1 MVTFNATFTSSD
13 QKVENVSFSSNDT
26 QMNADYGKIQ
36 KVTQK
41 GWLNTDLIL
50 TVQRFWVDDAAF
62 VNKWRSV
69 FLQTD
74 VFCRF
79 CRVFRYEDTNQ

>member
-1 MVTFNATFTSSD
+1 MFAV
-13 QKVENVSFSSNDT
+13 QKV
-26 QMNADYGKIQ
+26 AK
-36 KVTQK
+36 K

-69 FLQTD
+69 FLRTD
-74 VFCRF
+74 AFFRFCRF
-79 CRVFRYEDTNQ
+79 PFKGKKMWRR

>member
-1 MVTFNATFTSSD
+1 MFAV
-13 QKVENVSFSSNDT
+13 QKV
-26 QMNADYGKIQ
+26 AK
-36 KVTQK
+36 K

-79 CRVFRYEDTNQ
+79 SRFPFKGKKMWRR

>member
-1 MVTFNATFTSSD
+1 MFAV
-13 QKVENVSFSSNDT
+13 QKV
-26 QMNADYGKIQ
+26 AK
-36 KVTQK
+36 K

-74 VFCRF
+74 AFVLLYFFLKERKINKHNSKAVNFSYFCRGI
-79 CRVFRYEDTNQ
+79 CTKCN